1 MDIFRQLSKYLLPSN
16 PLKPPIPEGM
26 SLFPLSPIVPKN
38 GLISEKLQDFFL
50 SCIASPPFLCYHKRV
65 RSAAKKTDPL
75 SVTGLNEGGAI
86 PASHPSTNKNRPR
99 LTAEPNAGPSERG
112 FALFRGKEKQRN
124 ECALT

>member
-50 SCIASPPFLCYHKRV
+50 SCIASPPFLCYHKPVNRTTV
-65 RSAAKKTDPL
+65 LLTGSVSRKKDRSPVGHR
-75 SVTGLNEGGAI
+75 S
-86 PASHPSTNKNRPR
+86 
-99 LTAEPNAGPSERG
+99 
-112 FALFRGKEKQRN
+112 
-124 ECALT
+124 